1 MFLGDDYDYD
11 RENVREIGSIS
22 AFIKSLKLV
31 RNSGE
36 PHERSMYV
44 LTLTNIGINH
54 APKT

>member
-22 AFIKSLKLV
+22 AFIKSLRLV
-31 RNSGE
+31 RNTGE